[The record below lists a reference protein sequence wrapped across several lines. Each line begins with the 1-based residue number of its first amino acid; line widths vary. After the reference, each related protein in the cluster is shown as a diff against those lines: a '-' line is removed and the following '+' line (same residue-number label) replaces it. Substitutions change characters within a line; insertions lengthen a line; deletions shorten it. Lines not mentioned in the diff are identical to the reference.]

1 MATQRRWPA
10 ATDQAQVSPAAR
22 CEMSSRC
29 SGARLVKYPLV
40 QRRRRPVRRSIAV
53 RRLRRAQV
61 PARTGCRPANPCGG
75 RWAYATRSSS
85 TSDPGCRC
93 LTFAAA
99 QESGRGATL
108 GRYCWG
114 GGVVGFVSLRGGDG
128 NRWARRSGHATCKGL
143 AASDRRVARIAGSR
157 ASGRAATRLPGMIP
171 PCPVLVVAQHSRTR
185 MTVSVRAACREGLA
199 DPRRRGH
206 AARAGNML
214 VAKRKPTPS
223 PANTCLPRRALLGC
237 HG

>member
-93 LTFAAA
+93 LTFASA

-114 GGVVGFVSLRGGDG
+114 GASSASFRFAREMETAGRGAPATPDVKVLR
-128 NRWARRSGHATCKGL
+128 RATIG
-143 AASDRRVARIAGSR
+143 VARIAGSR

-171 PCPVLVVAQHSRTR
+171 PSPVLVVAQHSRTR

-199 DPRRRGH
+199 DARRRGH